1 LFLAVRSP
9 RRNGGAVELWRL
21 SGSAGVGT
29 PTGSSTGSSMPGSSM
44 SGSIGKQ
51 TEQTEPTDEDVLY
64 DHARLLQ
71 ATTPF
76 GAAVAA
82 SSAAAATALA
92 VAASKCYL
100 LTPDGTLREVLA
112 Q

>member
-29 PTGSSTGSSMPGSSM
+29 PTGSSTGSSM